1 MEIAISPSGAI
12 TDLDRKGTLNSLWKS
27 GIQAVTYVGDG
38 FWSMELRVPAAG
50 DQADT
55 WDANSGISG
64 RKPTAEYPWYFNLC
78 RQRVRVDASDGYASA
93 PPKKDGT
100 GGGFHDLWN
109 YGQLI
114 VK

>member
-1 MEIAISPSGAI
+1 
-12 TDLDRKGTLNSLWKS
+12 
-27 GIQAVTYVGDG
+27 
-38 FWSMELRVPAAG
+38 VPAAG
-50 DQADT
+50 DQAET
-55 WDANSGISG
+55 LDANIGISG

-78 RQRVRVDASDGYASA
+78 RQRLRGQDRDCSASA

-114 VK
+114 VKHPAASRGASLRNPAKPR